1 MHDMTASGAGRSVVL
16 VGGIDGIF
24 VGVAFFFVVTVGIA
38 GHNLLL
44 LRRVAVVR
52 AIAPFP
58 VQLQNVI
65 AKEGLLRRLRGL
77 WLRRHVR

>member
-1 MHDMTASGAGRSVVL
+1 MTASGAGRSVVL

>member
-1 MHDMTASGAGRSVVL
+1 MTASGAGRSVVL

-44 LRRVAVVR
+44 LLLRRVAVVR
-52 AIAPFP
+52 GIAPFP